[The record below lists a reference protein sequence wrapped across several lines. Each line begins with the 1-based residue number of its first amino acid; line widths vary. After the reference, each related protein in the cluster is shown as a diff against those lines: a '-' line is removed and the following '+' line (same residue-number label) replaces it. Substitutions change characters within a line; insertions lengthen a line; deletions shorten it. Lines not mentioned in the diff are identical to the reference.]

1 MVWHNPEPG
10 TPLGKQELAVLIA
23 IATHGS
29 DGDTLAELL
38 HVQPLTIKTHKHNIA
53 RKLGVSG
60 QVQATTAACVAV
72 GFRTGLLS
80 KSVLPPFAVPSPE
93 YRRKREADPYVVRH
107 EDGTTETRNTWLRPK
122 TGDKQ

>member
-1 MVWHNPEPG
+1 MVWRNPEPG
-10 TPLGKQELAVLIA
+10 TPLGKQEFAVLIA

-38 HVQPLTIKTHKHNIA
+38 HVAPLTIKTHKHNIA

-60 QVQATTAACVAV
+60 NVQATTAAMVAV
-72 GFRTGLLS
+72 AFRTGILT
-80 KSVLPPFAVPSPE
+80 KSIMPPFAVPSDQ
-93 YRRKREADPYVVRH
+93 YRAQREANPYVIRH
-107 EDGTTETRNTWLRPK
+107 EDGTTETRNTWLRSR

>member
-38 HVQPLTIKTHKHNIA
+38 HLQPPTVKTHKHNIA

-60 QVQATTAACVAV
+60 VCAATTAASVAV
-72 GFRTGLLS
+72 AFRTGLLS

-93 YRRKREADPYVVRH
+93 YWRQREANPYVIRH
-107 EDGTTETRNTWLRPK
+107 EDGTTETRNTWRRPK
-122 TGDKQ
+122 TGDKK